1 LPVAGF
7 CVKIGFLSEETMM
20 TKSELNTFDLVRS
33 ECMSKVVELLNVVQ
47 NSDLSQELQD
57 EILMDVVEMINESQ
71 PV

>member
-1 LPVAGF
+1 LPTLGF
-7 CVKIGFLSEETMM
+7 SGIIVFLSEDIM

-47 NSDLSQELQD
+47 NSDLSQELQN

-71 PV
+71 PG

>member
-1 LPVAGF
+1 
-7 CVKIGFLSEETMM
+7 M

-47 NSDLSQELQD
+47 NSDLSQELQE